1 MKETGHSRIFQ
12 FIHRYKRLAQS
23 YEWLGEH
30 WLMVVIYILIV
41 AVVLCIVILSVAVF
55 TT

>member
-12 FIHRYKRLAQS
+12 SIHRHKRLAQS
-23 YEWLGEH
+23 YDWLGQH
-30 WLMVVIYILIV
+30 WLMVVIYALIV
-41 AVVLCIVILSVAVF
+41 AVVFCLVILSVVVF

>member
-1 MKETGHSRIFQ
+1 MKPSNDSPVL
-12 FIHRYKRLAQS
+12 RYIYRHERLVPI

-30 WLMVVIYILIV
+30 WLMVVIYVLFTL
-41 AVVLCIVILSVAVF
+41 VVLCMFFLAVLVL